1 MKKLIV
7 AILALVYITTS
18 TGAVIRVHYC
28 MGELADWSIGVDNSK
43 TCGKCGMQVSEEKDN
58 GCCKDKHTFVK
69 NNSDQKF
76 AQTGLLIIPIL
87 TVALPVSFIK
97 FHADDFL
104 SIREENSVTHP
115 PLRSRGVAVYI
126 RNCVFLI

>member
-1 MKKLIV
+1 
-7 AILALVYITTS
+7 
-18 TGAVIRVHYC
+18 
-28 MGELADWSIGVDNSK
+28 MGELADWGIGADNSK
-43 TCGKCGMQVSEEKDN
+43 TCSNCGMLKSDEKYND
-58 GCCKDKHTFVK
+58 CKDKHTFVK

-104 SIREENSVTHP
+104 SVREENSVTHP
-115 PLRSRGVAVYI
+115 PLLNRGVAVYI